1 MRFDDVVRRLTPL
14 PAALPPPPEVL
25 IPIRVETGERGR
37 PPAALDS
44 VRVRPAAVLVLAF
57 PLDDG
62 EAAVLLT
69 ERVDRGGHHS
79 GEVSFPGG
87 SAEPHDDDPAATAL
101 REAAEEVGLDREA
114 AGLRIV
120 GQLEPFWIPVSG
132 FRVTPVVALA
142 GRRPAGLRPAPAEVA
157 RIIEAPL
164 DLFTPAARIEMVE
177 REVRGWRLRYGAYR
191 VDGLSVWGATARI
204 LGQVG
209 ALIGDP

>member
-25 IPIRVETGERGR
+25 IPVRMETGERGR

-62 EAAVLLT
+62 QAAVLLT

-87 SAEPHDDDPAATAL
+87 SAEPHDDGPEATAL

-114 AGLRIV
+114 TGLRVV

-142 GRRPAGLRPAPAEVA
+142 DRRPAGLRPAPAEVA
-157 RIIEAPL
+157 RIMEAPL
-164 DLFTPAARIEMVE
+164 ELFTPAARIEMVE
-177 REVRGWRLRYGAYR
+177 RDVRGWRLRYGAYR

-209 ALIGDP
+209 ALIGD